1 MSAGAPSARV
11 RVVKLGGSLLEWPAL
26 ARQLRAWLA
35 AQPPASNVL
44 VVGGGAMVEALRAW
58 DRAHHLP
65 DAAAHWLAVRA
76 MRLSAAVVSQL
87 LPEAQQL
94 DSLCEWSA
102 APSGALVILDTERF
116 LREDSKGPDP
126 LPETWDVTSD
136 SIAARVATVL
146 AASELALLK
155 SSLPS
160 GEASR
165 QSWAGA
171 GFVDAYFPRA
181 SVSTPVRCVNLR
193 AESFPEVALR

>member
-1 MSAGAPSARV
+1 MSAGAPLARV
-11 RVVKLGGSLLEWPAL
+11 RVVKLGGSLLEWPPL

-76 MRLSAAVVSQL
+76 MRLSASVVAEL
-87 LPEAQQL
+87 LPEARRL
-94 DSLCEWSA
+94 EALCEWRA
-102 APSGALVILDTERF
+102 APPGALAILDAERF
-116 LREDSKGPDP
+116 LREDSKRPNP

-136 SIAARVATVL
+136 SIAARVATVV

-155 SSLPS
+155 SALPT
-160 GEASR
+160 GGASR
-165 QSWAGA
+165 QSWADA
-171 GFVDAYFPRA
+171 GFVDAYFPQA
-181 SVSTPVRCVNLR
+181 SAALPVRCVNLR
-193 AESFPEVALR
+193 ADSFPEIAIR